1 MFTGI
6 ITGLGTVRD
15 LVPIGA
21 GHDMRLTV
29 ASPWQDTVAI
39 PIGASIACS
48 GCCLTAV
55 AVGADWFA
63 ADVSAETLARTTL
76 GEWQRG
82 TRINLERSLRLG
94 EELGGHLVFG
104 HVDGIG
110 RALQARPE
118 QGSVRWRFAI
128 PPALSRLIAVK
139 GSIAVDG
146 VSLTVNGV
154 GAEEITLNIIP
165 HTAEVTRFGWLA
177 EGESVNLEIDM
188 LARYAQRFA
197 ETR

>member
-29 ASPWQDTVAI
+29 ASPWQDTAAI

-76 GEWQRG
+76 GEW
-82 TRINLERSLRLG
+82 
-94 EELGGHLVFG
+94 
-104 HVDGIG
+104 
-110 RALQARPE
+110 
-118 QGSVRWRFAI
+118 
-128 PPALSRLIAVK
+128 
-139 GSIAVDG
+139 
-146 VSLTVNGV
+146 
-154 GAEEITLNIIP
+154 
-165 HTAEVTRFGWLA
+165 
-177 EGESVNLEIDM
+177 
-188 LARYAQRFA
+188 
-197 ETR
+197 

>member
-29 ASPWQDTVAI
+29 AAPWQDTAAI

>member
-1 MFTGI
+1 
-6 ITGLGTVRD
+6 LGTIRD
-15 LVPIGA
+15 LAPIGA

-29 ASPWQDTVAI
+29 AAPWQDTAAI

-55 AVGADWFA
+55 AVGTDWFT

-110 RALQARPE
+110 RALQGRPE

-128 PPALSRLIAVK
+128 PPALSRFIAVK

-154 GAEEITLNIIP
+154 GAEEIALNIIP